1 MENLKEYEVQTLF
14 ESLSRVL
21 RNQNKILMSLEQN
34 KYRPNLNETS
44 ILSNRCFGIAQKYQ
58 NFIKEMDENESNIED
73 DENEEPMTKQEII
86 EYLESTGLYNDIID
100 LLYVEN
106 MLNDNKTIPIAEL
119 VERIVEID
127 KVFHNRFWNIL
138 QILTNINMIVPLE
151 DRKIR

>member
-34 KYRPNLNETS
+34 KYRPNLNETN

-127 KVFHNRFWNIL
+127 KVFHNRSWNIL

>member
-44 ILSNRCFGIAQKYQ
+44 ILRCFGIAQKYQ

-119 VERIVEID
+119 VERMVEID
-127 KVFHNRFWNIL
+127 KEFNGQPWNIL
-138 QILTNINMIVPLE
+138 QILMNIDMIIPLE
-151 DRKIR
+151 NRK